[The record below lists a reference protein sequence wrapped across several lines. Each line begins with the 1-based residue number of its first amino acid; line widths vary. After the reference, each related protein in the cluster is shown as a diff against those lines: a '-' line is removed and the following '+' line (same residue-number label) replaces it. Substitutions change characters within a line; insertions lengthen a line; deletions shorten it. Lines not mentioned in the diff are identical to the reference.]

1 MCSLISTVLIHVQLR
16 CVQCSNN
23 TKHNILCTEESIIGV
38 VSEKGMNTKIIML
51 FLSSPPV
58 FSDVRVAQSL
68 VLCVMFCR
76 SLFALLYFFL

>member
-1 MCSLISTVLIHVQLR
+1 
-16 CVQCSNN
+16 
-23 TKHNILCTEESIIGV
+23 
-38 VSEKGMNTKIIML
+38 MNTKIIML

-76 SLFALLYFFL
+76 PLFVLFFSIVLFVFRFTTTDYSLGIFKLFVHQFC

>member
-38 VSEKGMNTKIIML
+38 VSEKRYEHQNYYVI
-51 FLSSPPV
+51 S
-58 FSDVRVAQSL
+58 
-68 VLCVMFCR
+68 
-76 SLFALLYFFL
+76 